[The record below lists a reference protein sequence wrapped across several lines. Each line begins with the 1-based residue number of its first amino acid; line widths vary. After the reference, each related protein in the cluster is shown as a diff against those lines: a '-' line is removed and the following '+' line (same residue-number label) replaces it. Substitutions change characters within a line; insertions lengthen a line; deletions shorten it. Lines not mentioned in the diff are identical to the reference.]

1 MKKLKDNCFNEF
13 DPNALSIEEAL
24 SNILK
29 TIKVKSSERS
39 LRVVLINGHC
49 KK

>member
-24 SNILK
+24 SKYPQDYKGKI
-29 TIKVKSSERS
+29 IK
-39 LRVVLINGHC
+39 
-49 KK
+49 